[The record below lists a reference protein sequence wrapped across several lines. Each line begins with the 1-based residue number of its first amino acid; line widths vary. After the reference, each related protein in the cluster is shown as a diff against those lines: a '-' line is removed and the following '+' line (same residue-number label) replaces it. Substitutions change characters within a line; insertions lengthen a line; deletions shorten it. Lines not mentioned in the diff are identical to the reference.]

1 MRLRTSVAAAVLAAV
16 FLSLGAACGDDDDD
30 DDSPAATA
38 ANTVTPATALTPGP
52 TPTVET
58 AATPGEVSGDLGPV
72 ESPAPEGLEQP
83 TLVNVRAAAQTGFD
97 RIVFEFSGTQVP
109 GYRVEYAEEAIAC
122 GSGEDL
128 TAFIG
133 DGVAPPGLMLVTM
146 QPAVAHTEA
155 GQPTTV
161 RSLRP
166 GLTAIVHAFRTCD
179 FEGVVAYGIAIS
191 GEQPFHVSTLEG
203 PPRLVID
210 VAY

>member
-1 MRLRTSVAAAVLAAV
+1 MAGV
-16 FLSLGAACGDDDDD
+16 FLALAAACGDDDDD
-30 DDSPAATA
+30 EPTPTP
-38 ANTVTPATALTPGP
+38 ANTESAQSSPTPGP

-58 AATPGEVSGDLGPV
+58 AATPGAVSGNQDPV
-72 ESPAPEGLEQP
+72 EGAAPDGIEQA
-83 TLVNVRAAAQTGFD
+83 TIVNVRAAAQTGFD

-109 GYRVEYAEEAIAC
+109 GYRVEYADAAIAC

-133 DGVAPPGLMLVTM
+133 DGTAPPGLMLVRM
-146 QPAVAHTEA
+146 EPAVAHDDA
-155 GQPTTV
+155 GQPTAV

-179 FEGVVAYGIAIS
+179 FEGVVAYGIAVS
-191 GEQPFHVSTLEG
+191 GEQPFHVSTLES